1 MKNVLIVAAHP
12 DDEVLGC
19 GGTIARHVAKGD
31 KVSVLWMTDGVG
43 SRFYGS
49 ERIGNNDAWLK
60 AQDDRLNAAAAAMRV
75 LGAED
80 FGRRFDR
87 SSGTTY
93 ALEDQRIDLAGVTA
107 CAKAIEDAGVDPQV
121 VYTHWKGDLNL
132 DHAITARAVLTAF
145 RPIPDS
151 SVEAIY
157 GFEVPSSTE
166 WGIEPFVPD
175 FFVPMDHETFERK
188 LRAIQAY
195 DAEMRPVPHARSYGA
210 VTALATMRGN
220 TVSFEQAEAFHT
232 YRKVWRP

>member
-1 MKNVLIVAAHP
+1 
-12 DDEVLGC
+12 
-19 GGTIARHVAKGD
+19 
-31 KVSVLWMTDGVG
+31 
-43 SRFYGS
+43 
-49 ERIGNNDAWLK
+49 
-60 AQDDRLNAAAAAMRV
+60 
-75 LGAED
+75 
-80 FGRRFDR
+80 
-87 SSGTTY
+87 
-93 ALEDQRIDLAGVTA
+93 VTA

-220 TVSFEQAEAFHT
+220 TVGFEQAEAFHT